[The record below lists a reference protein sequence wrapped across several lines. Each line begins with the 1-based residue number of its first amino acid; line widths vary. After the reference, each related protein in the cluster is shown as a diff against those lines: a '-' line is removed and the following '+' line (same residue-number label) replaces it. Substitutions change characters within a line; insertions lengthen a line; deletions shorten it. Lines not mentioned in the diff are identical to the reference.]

1 MEIGYTMMCEQ
12 TGPTE
17 LVSDVVAAEA
27 AGFDFSVISD
37 HYFPWLDEQGHSP
50 YAWSVLGA
58 AAQATSRIPL
68 MTFVTCPIRRYHP
81 TVVAQ
86 KAATMQLLSHG
97 RFSLGLGAGE
107 NLNEHVVGGGWPS
120 ADVRHD
126 MLREAVQI
134 IRALWEGGYVRHQGQ
149 HFACD
154 SAKVWDLPEPIPP
167 IGIAVSGSDSVRLA
181 GELADVLIATD
192 PKPELCQGFE
202 AAGGAGKPRYGQ
214 LAVSWDE
221 DEGTARRR
229 ALEQFRWFGGGWKIN
244 AELPGTAAFAAAS
257 QFVTEDDIVE
267 SIPCGS
273 DVDRHLEGIRRFQEA
288 GFTHL
293 ALVQIGG
300 EHQTGFIDWAARVL
314 LPAARTL

>member
-12 TGPTE
+12 TGPNE
-17 LVSDVVAAEA
+17 LVSDLVAAEE

-58 AAQATSRIPL
+58 AAQATSGIPL

-81 TVVAQ
+81 AVIAQ
-86 KAATMQLLSHG
+86 KAATMQLLSRG

-107 NLNEHVVGGGWPS
+107 NLNEHIVGGGWPS
-120 ADVRHD
+120 ADVRRD
-126 MLREAVQI
+126 MLREAVEI
-134 IRALWEGGYVRHQGQ
+134 IRALWAGGYVRHQGK
-149 HFACD
+149 HFDFD
-154 SAKVWDLPEPIPP
+154 SAKVWDLPDQLPP
-167 IGIAVSGSDSVRLA
+167 IGIAVSGPASVRLA
-181 GELADVLIATD
+181 GELADVLIATE
-192 PKPELCQGFE
+192 PKPELCQGFD
-202 AAGGAGKPRYGQ
+202 AAGGAGKPKYGQ

-229 ALEQFRWFGGGWKIN
+229 ALEQFRWFGGGWKVN
-244 AELPGTAAFAAAS
+244 AELPGTAAFASAS
-257 QFVTEDDIVE
+257 QYVTEEDIVE
-267 SIPCGS
+267 SIPCGP
-273 DVDRHLEGIRRFQEA
+273 DPERHLDGIRRFKEA

-300 EHQTGFIDWAARVL
+300 DQQSGFIDWSAKSL
-314 LPAARTL
+314 LPAARTV